1 MDDDRVDDVD
11 VDVEVEGAG
20 SKSSTRISQAPAFVS
35 PSTLPRGT
43 SHRDA
48 PISTRMQSICELLE
62 SAAMH
67 YCPQVISV
75 ACETHK
81 KNVFSSS
88 ARLAVDDAAGIPS
101 GDEIAVSIQSV
112 ANPIQSHCNR
122 RPEERSIG
130 DSRYC

>member
-1 MDDDRVDDVD
+1 MSGGARTSPRRGLVRAPPDVDVADVDDDRVDDVD

-67 YCPQVISV
+67 YCPQVRRWYTQRRRDCRLHPVSCKPHPIS
-75 ACETHK
+75 
-81 KNVFSSS
+81 
-88 ARLAVDDAAGIPS
+88 L
-101 GDEIAVSIQSV
+101 
-112 ANPIQSHCNR
+112 
-122 RPEERSIG
+122 
-130 DSRYC
+130 